1 MKELREFRPAPRPSA
16 TSSDAASVQTASTP
30 PRPSRVNA
38 VSPAPVADNTTATPV
53 SESPDTRGAT
63 SSAAA
68 QTQQQAQSAMAA
80 AFKRAASQGLGPQG
94 AKASFGI

>member
-1 MKELREFRPAPRPSA
+1 MKELREFRPAPRPTA
-16 TSSDAASVQTASTP
+16 TSSDAASVQTATP

-38 VSPAPVADNTTATPV
+38 DSPAPVADNTSATPG